1 MCLINL
7 YKKIKD
13 KHMQRIKM
21 FYFIYTIT
29 AIIFATYQLYNL
41 QIDKRKQNNNIQNN
55 SQHEL
60 LQDAF
65 SFLNDLKLP
74 KKEDILKYL
83 SLS

>member
-1 MCLINL
+1 
-7 YKKIKD
+7 
-13 KHMQRIKM
+13 M